1 LKSLKKD
8 IFYSLLISLIGLVL
22 MLFVLYK
29 FINTLVVHQEVAKA
43 RLESKTIYYF
53 REYLAKMAPYVHI
66 KTDKNVS
73 FFACTP
79 AYTTN
84 QVAKL
89 IRKKAKFYV
98 KQVSDRWRN
107 PNDKPNVYELEAIE
121 FFKTHPKANEFW
133 QIHGPHLHIK
143 DMGAEGKH
151 IFYTYPLW
159 TEKTC
164 LLCHGRPYKDV
175 PEKLYKL
182 LVKKYGNRA
191 FNYKVGEL
199 RGIISIRIP
208 YQGVQ
213 EKINTI
219 FLVIGGIILVMFLLG
234 TTVFVLLYMNINKD
248 LFRLIEYFK
257 SLIKYNKYKQF
268 KDKLVYKEFNFLKD
282 QINHTISVIKKYQ
295 VELKKKLYLHPLTK
309 LHNRTRFL
317 EYVAAHKNVP
327 IILINVDKFREINSV
342 FGIKLGDKLIK
353 QIANRLKGL
362 RKKYK
367 FHLFHLD
374 IDEFALIP
382 KDNFSK
388 EELEEYVKRIIN
400 KLEEPYNMQN
410 NEIAIRF
417 RSGISFY
424 SRDYVS
430 AEMALSRTKDLK
442 KDIVFDEKISDI
454 KENYKDNI
462 KWLKKLKW
470 AIENNKIIPFY
481 QPIVDKN
488 KNIVK
493 YEALVR
499 MIDEDERVI
508 SPYFFLDIAKKSR
521 LYNEITKI
529 MLDKVIENIKKDYKI
544 SINISLE
551 DIEEKSIKD
560 YILLKL
566 KECKQRENLTIEIV
580 ENEDLRES
588 TLTKEFLN
596 KIKALGAEVY
606 IDDFGSGYANF
617 DYLLK
622 LNADGVKID
631 GSLIKN
637 ILNNKNN
644 EIIVKTIINF
654 AKETNIKV
662 IAEFVENKE
671 IFEKLKSL
679 GVDYFQGYYFSPP
692 TKEIKD
698 KL

>member
-1 LKSLKKD
+1 
-8 IFYSLLISLIGLVL
+8 
-22 MLFVLYK
+22 MLFILYE

-53 REYLAKMAPYVHI
+53 REYLAKMAPYI
-66 KTDKNVS
+66 KVKHDKNVS

-89 IRKKAKFYV
+89 IRQKEKFYV

-107 PNDKPNVYELEAIE
+107 PNDKPNIYELEAID
-121 FFKTHPKANEFW
+121 FFKTHPKAKEFW
-133 QIHGPHLHIK
+133 QIHNPHVHIK

-151 IFYTYPLW
+151 IFYAYPLW
-159 TEKTC
+159 TEKPC

-182 LVKKYGNRA
+182 LVKDYGDRA

-213 EKINTI
+213 EKINNL
-219 FLVIGGIILVMFLLG
+219 FLIIGGIILIMFLLG
-234 TTVFVLLYMNINKD
+234 TTIFFLLYRNINKD

-257 SLIKYNKYKQF
+257 GLIKDNKYKQF
-268 KDKLVYKEFNFLKD
+268 KERLHYKEFNFLKD

-309 LHNRTRFL
+309 LHNRAKFL
-317 EYVAAHKNVP
+317 EYVTAHKNVP
-327 IILINVDKFREINSV
+327 IVLINVDKFREINSV
-342 FGIKLGDKLIK
+342 LGIELGDELIK
-353 QIANRLKGL
+353 QIANRLKEL

-382 KDNFSK
+382 KENFSK
-388 EELEEYVKRIIN
+388 EELEEYVKKIID
-400 KLEEPYNMQN
+400 KLEEPYNIQN

-417 RSGISFY
+417 RSGVSFY
-424 SRDYVS
+424 SKDYVS

-470 AIENNKIIPFY
+470 AIENNKIVPFY

-493 YEALVR
+493 HEALVR
-499 MIDEDERVI
+499 MIDENNKVI
-508 SPYFFLDIAKKSR
+508 SPFFFLDIAKKSR

-529 MLDKVIENIKKDYKI
+529 MLDRVIENIQKGHKI
-544 SINISLE
+544 SINLSLE
-551 DIEEKSIKD
+551 DIEEKSIRD
-560 YILLKL
+560 YILEKL
-566 KECKQRENLTIEIV
+566 KKCEKRYNLTIEIV
-580 ENEDLRES
+580 ENEDVRES
-588 TLTKEFLN
+588 YLTKEFLEEV
-596 KIKALGAEVY
+596 KRLGTEVY

-622 LNADGVKID
+622 LNPDGVKID
-631 GSLIKN
+631 GSLIKD

-679 GVDYFQGYYFSPP
+679 DVDYFQGYYFSPP